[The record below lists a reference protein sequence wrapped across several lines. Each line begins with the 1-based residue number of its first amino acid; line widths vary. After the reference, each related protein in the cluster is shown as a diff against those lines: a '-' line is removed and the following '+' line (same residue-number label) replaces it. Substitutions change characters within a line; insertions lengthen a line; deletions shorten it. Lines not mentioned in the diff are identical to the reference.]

1 MYSKCTKNANDYR
14 PITICDHHI
23 VDLFI
28 KSVCVRGKM
37 SIANIIFVINI
48 ISLVG
53 LGYLFRTN
61 EFFYV
66 NSLINP

>member
-14 PITICDHHI
+14 PIAICNHQI
-23 VDLFI
+23 VDLFK

-37 SIANIIFVINI
+37 FIANIFFIINI

-53 LGYLFRTN
+53 LGYLFRTGGS
-61 EFFYV
+61 FTLPV
-66 NSLINP
+66 